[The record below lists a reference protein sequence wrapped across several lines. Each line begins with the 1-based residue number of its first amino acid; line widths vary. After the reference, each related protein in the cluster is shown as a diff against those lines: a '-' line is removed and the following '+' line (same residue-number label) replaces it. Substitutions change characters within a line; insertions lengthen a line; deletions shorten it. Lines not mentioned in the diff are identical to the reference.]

1 MQVAVA
7 TQQKHHL
14 DLVDLGKDLIGRRP
28 WWIAIFEAV
37 DGNSNGF
44 ITPAEFAALSSRL
57 EAEIGVLGD
66 FRFDFHAADLN
77 FDGRIALQEWKE
89 YAKDMERHFGKPRCL
104 MAAWRFLGRREAVTR
119 MRKKTICITEGYNME
134 SSLQLLTICS
144 KQASEN
150 LYDVVCKALEHQAD
164 PNAQL
169 TSAGYNG
176 YTPLI
181 FLAMANSTVPGAQVA
196 DSIRTLIEAKADIH
210 LEGNSDGLGRLVP
223 LRFAAQMQNQEGLA
237 ALLAHIDV
245 GDLFQWA
252 AGEHVEHVMLQQ
264 LEKVCSSRTLSK
276 IAGKAKYNAQATT
289 LLIMF
294 ASPLV
299 GGKLTP
305 SGARK
310 LLNGTFEG
318 VKQKA
323 GDEGS
328 FADPNGKGIDGITA
342 LMEVAKMGHVE
353 TVKVLLEGRASPHQ
367 QDTEGAT
374 PLHFAAA
381 ALHSSVVKV
390 LLEANADPSKTDHAG
405 FSAYMLVGED
415 GSAAIGEDLLVKDS
429 MGREEIIKMLRP
441 QIDSDEVID
450 ALECEGF
457 GSPLVS
463 DCETEDD
470 LAAKLRL
477 HETLFFDPLAIAR
490 DTSEGR
496 APRKSVL
503 ERCGKII
510 MQLLKTDPLK
520 GKEKKLTKYLLQAT
534 MGPEYNLKSKH
545 VRVPWSEEDNR
556 KSYGASLRQ
565 LVTKL
570 LDGFA
575 AECDEFRSIIVKD
588 AEANPAGVCGKLR
601 ALQADLVN
609 VPEKWRKDSEKG
621 DHWQVV
627 QDRQLLRYDPE
638 WARSVQNGA
647 TCCLALLR
655 LGSVDDLSDY
665 SSRSQVYHRPMEEL
679 LAEGYV
685 RYSELCNQGFQELM
699 CNVARGVVNHRGVN
713 VTFPEDLIPTK
724 KLKRLSEKTRDARE
738 EYGLLEWPG
747 RSKEFLA
754 FSHCFYIL
762 DTVRLCFICN
772 GETPQDEVACCLA
785 LFDAFKNCTV
795 ENEGLQMLR
804 QKSGFAYG
812 ASAVGGYADV
822 KLLVYAD
829 VGVYEAFDGTR
840 IPLQIIGEVQLILHG
855 YHKVKQRMHLAYE
868 VHRGSF
874 DRAAVVAPS
883 LDAT

>member
-1 MQVAVA
+1 MQVAAA
-7 TQQKHHL
+7 TQQKHQL
-14 DLVDLGKDLIGRRP
+14 DPVSFGRDLIGRRP
-28 WWIAIFEAV
+28 WWSALFEAV

-44 ITPAEFAALSSRL
+44 ITPAEFAALASRL

-66 FRFDFHAADLN
+66 FKFDFNVVDVN
-77 FDGRIALQEWKE
+77 FDGRIGLQEWKE
-89 YAKDMERHFGKPRCL
+89 YAEDMERVFGKPRSL
-104 MAAWRFLGRREAVTR
+104 MAAWRFLGRREAVA
-119 MRKKTICITEGYNME
+119 RKRIKTICITEGYNME

-169 TSAGYNG
+169 TSVGYNG

-181 FLAMANSTVPGAQVA
+181 FLAMANSTVPGVQVEN
-196 DSIRTLIEAKADIH
+196 SIRTLIEAKADVH
-210 LEGNSDGLGRLVP
+210 LEGNADGLGRLVP
-223 LRFAAQMQNQEGLA
+223 LRFAAQMQNKEGLA
-237 ALLAHIDV
+237 ALLECIDV
-245 GDLFQWA
+245 GDMFQWA
-252 AGEHVEHVMLQQ
+252 AGEYVEFVMLQE
-264 LEKVCSSRTLSK
+264 LEKVCGSRTLNK
-276 IAGKAKYNAQATT
+276 IAGMAKYNAQATT

-299 GGKLTP
+299 GGKLTAK
-305 SGARK
+305 GARK
-310 LLNGTFEG
+310 LLKGTFEDG
-318 VKQKA
+318 VMKK
-323 GDEGS
+323 GS
-328 FADPNGKGIDGITA
+328 FADPNGKGIDGTTA
-342 LMEVAKMGHVE
+342 LMEVAKLGHVE

-381 ALHSSVVKV
+381 SLHPSVVKV
-390 LLEANADPSKTDHAG
+390 LLEAHADPSMTDHAG

-415 GSAAIGEDLLVKDS
+415 GPAAIGEDLLVKDS
-429 MGREEIIKMLRP
+429 LDREEIIKMLRP
-441 QIDSDEVID
+441 KMDSDEVID
-450 ALECEGF
+450 ALIEDWVA
-457 GSPLVS
+457 LAS
-463 DCETEDD
+463 DCDSEDD

-490 DTSEGR
+490 NTSEGR
-496 APRKSVL
+496 APRKLVL
-503 ERCGKII
+503 QRCGNII
-510 MQLLKTDPLK
+510 MKLLKTDPLK
-520 GKEKKLTKYLLQAT
+520 GKQKKLTKYLLQAT

-556 KSYGASLRQ
+556 ESYGASLRT
-565 LVTKL
+565 LVCGL

-575 AECDEFRSIIVKD
+575 AECDRFRNIIVKD
-588 AEANPAGVCGKLR
+588 AEGNPDGFCGQLR
-601 ALQADLVN
+601 ALPGDLVN
-609 VPEKWRKDSEKG
+609 VPESWQDKG
-621 DHWQVV
+621 DHWKVV
-627 QDRQLLRYDPE
+627 QQRQLLRYDPE
-638 WARSVQNGA
+638 WARNVQNGA

-665 SSRSQVYHRPMEEL
+665 SSRLQVHHRPMEEL

-685 RYSELCNQGFQELM
+685 RYSELCNQGFQDLM
-699 CNVARGVVNHRGVN
+699 CNVARGVVDKCGVN
-713 VTFPEDLIPTK
+713 VTFPEVMVPTK

-738 EYGLLEWPG
+738 EHGLLEWPD
-747 RSKEFLA
+747 RSKDFLA

-762 DTVRLCFICN
+762 DTVRLSFICN

-812 ASAVGGYADV
+812 VKAVGGYADV

-829 VGVYEAFDGTR
+829 VGAYEAFDGTQ
-840 IPLQIIGEVQLILHG
+840 IPLKIIGEVQLILHG

-868 VHRGSF
+868 VNRGSF